1 MVTTSTALVPRRV
14 GIDVLF
20 TLMYES
26 THGIEHGGRGKK
38 TKLLHDEGMST
49 SLLMQLTMATDFICT
64 L

>member
-26 THGIEHGGRGKK
+26 THGITK
-38 TKLLHDEGMST
+38 TCRT
-49 SLLMQLTMATDFICT
+49 WW
-64 L
+64 